1 MKYGHLMLLGAYS
14 DIVTPET
21 DFTDALVVTIFL
33 YVVDG
38 DLQMFANKL
47 RCEYLMYC
55 FVILLTVLIS

>member
-1 MKYGHLMLLGAYS
+1 MKYGHLMLLGAFS

-47 RCEYLMYC
+47 RC